1 MRALT
6 VVTLLALGSPL
17 AAFADGDIYQPPDLP
32 GTVAVYR
39 GGSAS
44 NVEAAVPVYRGSAA
58 RRAYQGPAPAGP
70 EVGAVGGQRL
80 WFVDPARD
88 ELVACRMARTF
99 TVGVER
105 IRCVRRP
112 LPAG

>member
-1 MRALT
+1 MRILPIVA
-6 VVTLLALGSPL
+6 LLALL
-17 AAFADGDIYQPPDLP
+17 QPGLLQAVWASE
-32 GTVAVYR
+32 GGRVAVYR
-39 GGSAS
+39 GSAS

-58 RRAYQGPAPAGP
+58 TATAAPAPPGP
-70 EVGAVGGQRL
+70 PVGAIGGQRL

-88 ELVACRMARTF
+88 ELVACRMVRTF

-105 IRCVRRP
+105 IRCVRRR

>member
-1 MRALT
+1 MRVLPIIA
-6 VVTLLALGSPL
+6 LLALL
-17 AAFADGDIYQPPDLP
+17 QPASLQAVWASE
-32 GTVAVYR
+32 GGRVAVYR
-39 GGSAS
+39 GSAS

-58 RRAYQGPAPAGP
+58 PRPDQGPAPAGP

>member
-1 MRALT
+1 MRILPIMA
-6 VVTLLALGSPL
+6 LLALLQPAL
-17 AAFADGDIYQPPDLP
+17 LQAASASEG
-32 GTVAVYR
+32 GRVAVYR
-39 GGSAS
+39 GSAS
-44 NVEAAVPVYRGSAA
+44 NVEAAIPVYRGSAA
-58 RRAYQGPAPAGP
+58 PPGDQGPAPTGP
-70 EVGAVGGQRL
+70 AEGIVGGQRL